1 MELHA
6 RNLDSI
12 NFVSERPC
20 DKNPTFFKIIGVK
33 MSGRIVTFMAYWHLN
48 MAVLLTKVNKYIE
61 NKDRPFIQ
69 IKTKTENDEH
79 TIVLYGV
86 LVIFCFQK
94 YIEFRV
100 LRRIGLQF

>member
-1 MELHA
+1 
-6 RNLDSI
+6 
-12 NFVSERPC
+12 
-20 DKNPTFFKIIGVK
+20 

-69 IKTKTENDEH
+69 IKTKTNDEH

-86 LVIFCFQK
+86 LVIFYFQK
-94 YIEFRV
+94 YY
-100 LRRIGLQF
+100 